1 MGGARGVG
9 FWLWSHPV
17 AFLVVT
23 LTEER
28 PAGVLAGG
36 PEGGED
42 ARERRRAAGLPLVRQ
57 SWPGWVSEQA
67 MVVAAR
73 MVDGSIT
80 PDEADARLKILER
93 VNRLLSPGSGP
104 GPGRPAKSVAGR
116 RANDPLLEA
125 QLAELA
131 EVLEE
136 RG

>member
-1 MGGARGVG
+1 M
-9 FWLWSHPV
+9 
-17 AFLVVT
+17 
-23 LTEER
+23 E
-28 PAGVLAGG
+28 
-36 PEGGED
+36 
-42 ARERRRAAGLPLVRQ
+42 
-57 SWPGWVSEQA
+57 
-67 MVVAAR
+67 VAAR

-80 PDEADARLKILER
+80 ADEADARLKILER
-93 VNRLLSPGSGP
+93 VNRLLSPGS